1 MEGMELLERMTRLF
15 DSNVGRDK
23 AVRTTQFSLLLFANG
38 LRDRRRADQLAAL
51 AKQCS
56 RTRLISRIFSQPQ
69 LLLSALRIPR
79 ELRAS
84 ADPVDTA
91 CGSSTTVLYLLCGW
105 VELLGWLTEAGLLR
119 SRTFGQAADWFQ
131 RSLRLWIVALTINV
145 VRNIRLIL
153 LRLPSPSPSKWTK
166 QQRRW
171 LHNQLISLA
180 GISADLVGAVNS
192 LPAGTLWGGRLSG
205 TQSAGLFLVASLVG
219 VYKLL

>member
-1 MEGMELLERMTRLF
+1 
-15 DSNVGRDK
+15 
-23 AVRTTQFSLLLFANG
+23 
-38 LRDRRRADQLAAL
+38 
-51 AKQCS
+51 
-56 RTRLISRIFSQPQ
+56 
-69 LLLSALRIPR
+69 
-79 ELRAS
+79 
-84 ADPVDTA
+84 VDNH
-91 CGSSTTVLYLLCGW
+91 C
-105 VELLGWLTEAGLLR
+105 
-119 SRTFGQAADWFQ
+119 FQ
-131 RSLRLWIVALTINV
+131 RSLRLWIVALTISV
-145 VRNIRLIL
+145 VQSVRLILIL